1 MLVSPKTFRHKP
13 NDSNC
18 NNDNNSN
25 SSNDNNNRTK
35 HEKII
40 LHDAIRPSVARTY
53 RACRAGAASQG
64 VGVREVVGGPVGI

>member
-53 RACRAGAASQG
+53 RACRGCQG
-64 VGVREVVGGPVGI
+64 LQATLNRNILLAPV